1 MSKNFDRL
9 NLDHI
14 PAHIAIIMDGNGR
27 WAKRQ
32 NQDRPYGHA
41 CGVESVRT
49 ILKAAVQAKV
59 RVLTLYTFSEENWQ
73 RPQEEVDALM
83 GLLVKSIYKEV
94 EELNRIGVRIRFMG
108 EFDRLP
114 EDARTAMQ
122 DGLKRTE
129 ANTGIQLVLAVNYSA
144 KTELL
149 QAANR
154 AIKDGVDIVDEEGLR
169 RYFYLP
175 DVPDPDL
182 LIRTGG
188 ECRISNFLL
197 WQLAYSE
204 LYFTDIL
211 WPDFSAEDFYAAIL
225 DYQARE
231 RRFGKTGDQVR
242 AEEI

>member
-114 EDARTAMQ
+114 EDARAAMQ

-175 DVPDPDL
+175 DVPDPDF

>member
-114 EDARTAMQ
+114 EDARAAMQ

>member
-1 MSKNFDRL
+1 M
-9 NLDHI
+9 
-14 PAHIAIIMDGNGR
+14 
-27 WAKRQ
+27 
-32 NQDRPYGHA
+32 
-41 CGVESVRT
+41 
-49 ILKAAVQAKV
+49 
-59 RVLTLYTFSEENWQ
+59 
-73 RPQEEVDALM
+73 
-83 GLLVKSIYKEV
+83 KSIYKE

-114 EDARTAMQ
+114 EDARAAMR

-169 RYFYLP
+169 VGISIFPTCR
-175 DVPDPDL
+175 
-182 LIRTGG
+182 IRTSLSVRVESAGLVIFFSG
-188 ECRISNFLL
+188 S
-197 WQLAYSE
+197 WHTE

-225 DYQARE
+225 DYQACE